1 MKPMRDGKRVRSRRM
16 NSVILNA
23 IILLGI
29 TLNIA
34 YTKILES
41 EVKAL
46 KEWIELFWKID
57 FNRMS
62 KTIRDAK
69 KKGSKERE

>member
-1 MKPMRDGKRVRSRRM
+1 M

-41 EVKAL
+41 EIKAL

-57 FNRMS
+57 FDRMS
-62 KTIRDAK
+62 QTIRPHYGARM
-69 KKGSKERE
+69 KGTNNGEDIQSTDE

>member
-1 MKPMRDGKRVRSRRM
+1 M

-29 TLNIA
+29 IFNIA

-41 EVKAL
+41 EIKAL

-57 FNRMS
+57 FDKMS
-62 KTIRDAK
+62 QTIRGAK
-69 KKGSKERE
+69 KKESRKNERK

>member
-1 MKPMRDGKRVRSRRM
+1 MKPMRDRKRARRM

-29 TLNIA
+29 AVNIA

-41 EVKAL
+41 EIKAL

-57 FNRMS
+57 FDKMS
-62 KTIRDAK
+62 EAISDAK
-69 KKGSKERE
+69 RSKKNERK